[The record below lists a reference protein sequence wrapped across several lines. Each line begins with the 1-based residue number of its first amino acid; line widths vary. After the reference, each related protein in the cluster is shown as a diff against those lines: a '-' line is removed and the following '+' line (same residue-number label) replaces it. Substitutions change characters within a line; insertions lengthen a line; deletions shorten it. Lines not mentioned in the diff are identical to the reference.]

1 MAGEDAHVVAERP
14 EFFADPAEQQIM
26 IAEREIRPA
35 DASGKK
41 HIASEEDAFLFVEEA
56 QAAGA
61 VAGDEEDLELQALD
75 REAGRFLDE
84 KIGGDGLD
92 FPVHVEAFEEA
103 RLGEHFDAIGM
114 IADSAPVLAADGG
127 GVPHVINVRVRE
139 EQGAH
144 AMAAIFQ
151 PGGGGLR
158 GINEDAVGGQEEAV
172 RVEESAGVNVN
183 FHVAPDT
190 RDASVRCPA
199 CELRCE
205 TLALRG
211 KSANLSNRF
220 HKIPMNVLRCLI
232 VPVVASVVLSPF
244 ARGANEADFK
254 KIAPKVAQTVGE
266 LLEKAHY
273 SRRRLDDSVSRQLLK
288 NYLERL
294 DYNHLFFTQKDVDG
308 FSAKYATTLDDS
320 IMVGDLDPSL
330 KIFDV
335 YRKRVEDRVAVVK
348 TLLAKTYDFSGTRT
362 VEMNR
367 QKSPWPKDATE
378 ADQIWKDRIE
388 GELLDRTLMNDKV
401 DPPVKIVLRR
411 YDQLLRS
418 LHEQSNEDVMAGFLS
433 VLCETYDPHSE
444 YMSRS
449 QLDTFNINMSLE
461 LKGIGAVLV
470 SEEGYAKIRELVPG
484 GPADLSGKLKVGDR
498 ISAVAQGDTGFVETV
513 DMKLD
518 KVVEMIRGKEDTVVV
533 LKVIPANATD
543 PSVRKVIEIT
553 RKKVKL
559 KEQEAKA
566 EIVDRKLPDGKTVR
580 VGWIILPSFY
590 ADMQKNGSKSTTKD
604 ILVLLERL
612 KKEHIEGLVMDLR
625 RDGGGSLEEAVN
637 LTGLFIKSGPV
648 VMARDSNNRN
658 SVLRDRDKTLV
669 YDGPMLVVTN
679 KLSASASEIFAAAL
693 QDYNRAVIVGD
704 STTFGKGTVQT
715 MVELGNIIPLSLS
728 GKATGNEAG
737 ALKLT
742 IQKFYRISGGSTQLQ
757 GVQSDVKLPSLWDQ
771 TDIGEVALKNPMPY
785 DTIEPVA
792 YDKWEQPLF
801 KPELKQRSA
810 ARVAADEEFQWIME
824 DMSRMKARVA
834 ENKVSL
840 NEKLRRAELDED
852 KSRKEKRTAER
863 AKLKL
868 PDDKVYAVTLD
879 NAAEPELQ
887 VKKEKKVEKET
898 AAKKNEKPTEGEDDD
913 GELAAEDAASKIDPI
928 RNESINILKDLIN
941 MSRTPPATAS
951 SEKTTAAAS
960 K

>member
-1 MAGEDAHVVAERP
+1 
-14 EFFADPAEQQIM
+14 
-26 IAEREIRPA
+26 
-35 DASGKK
+35 
-41 HIASEEDAFLFVEEA
+41 
-56 QAAGA
+56 
-61 VAGDEEDLELQALD
+61 
-75 REAGRFLDE
+75 
-84 KIGGDGLD
+84 
-92 FPVHVEAFEEA
+92 
-103 RLGEHFDAIGM
+103 
-114 IADSAPVLAADGG
+114 
-127 GVPHVINVRVRE
+127 
-139 EQGAH
+139 
-144 AMAAIFQ
+144 
-151 PGGGGLR
+151 
-158 GINEDAVGGQEEAV
+158 
-172 RVEESAGVNVN
+172 
-183 FHVAPDT
+183 
-190 RDASVRCPA
+190 
-199 CELRCE
+199 
-205 TLALRG
+205 
-211 KSANLSNRF
+211 
-220 HKIPMNVLRCLI
+220 MNYIRCLA
-232 VPVVASVVLSPF
+232 VSVASLIAFTPD
-244 ARGANEADFK
+244 ARAASDTDFK

-273 SRRRLDDSVSRQLLK
+273 GRRRLDDTVSRQFLK

-320 IMVGDLDPSL
+320 IMAGDLDPAV

-335 YRKRVEDRVAVVK
+335 YRKRVEDRVVK
-348 TLLAKTYDFSGTRT
+348 VKALLGEKFDFSSNRT
-362 VEMNR
+362 VELNR
-367 QKSPWPKDATE
+367 QKSPWPKDEKE
-378 ADQIWKDRIE
+378 ADQIWRDRVE
-388 GELLDRTLMNDKV
+388 GELLDRTLANDKV
-401 DPPVKIVLRR
+401 ETPVKVVTRR

-418 LHEQSNEDVMAGFLS
+418 LHEQTNEDVMAGFLS

-449 QLDTFNINMSLE
+449 QLDNFNITMALE

-484 GPADLSGKLKVGDR
+484 GPADMSGKLKVGDR
-498 ISAVAQGDTGFVETV
+498 ISAVAQGASGFVETV

-543 PSVRKVIEIT
+543 PSARKVVEIT
-553 RKKVKL
+553 RKKVQL
-559 KEQEAKA
+559 KEQAAKA
-566 EIVDRKLPDGKTVR
+566 EIVERTKPDGTTVR
-580 VGWIILPSFY
+580 IGWIILPSFY
-590 ADMQKNGSKSTTKD
+590 ADMQKTGTRSTTKD

-612 KKEHIEGLVMDLR
+612 KKENIQGLVMDLR

-658 SVLRDRDKTLV
+658 SVLRDRDRSIT

-693 QDYNRAVIVGD
+693 QDYNRAVVVGD

-728 GKATGNEAG
+728 GKSTGNEAG

-757 GVQSDVKLPSLWDQ
+757 GVQSDIKLPSLWDQ
-771 TDIGEVALKNPMPY
+771 ADIGEASLKSPMPY
-785 DTIEPVA
+785 DTIEPA
-792 YDKWEQPLF
+792 QYDKWEASLF

-810 ARVAADEEFQWIME
+810 ARVAADEEFRWIME
-824 DMSRMKARVA
+824 DMTRMKNRLA

-840 NEKLRRAELDED
+840 NEKVRRAEIEDE
-852 KSRKEKRTAER
+852 KARKEKRNADR

-868 PDDKVYAVTLD
+868 PEEKVYSVTLD
-879 NAAEPELQ
+879 NAADAELHL
-887 VKKEKKVEKET
+887 KKDKKPEKET
-898 AAKKNEKPTEGEDDD
+898 ASAKKGDAKPADPDD
-913 GELAAEDAASKIDPI
+913 EDAETAADEVASKVDPI
-928 RNESINILKDLIN
+928 RNESINILNDLIEFGRKAP
-941 MSRTPPATAS
+941 STAS
-951 SEKTTAAAS
+951 TEKNTAAT

>member
-1 MAGEDAHVVAERP
+1 
-14 EFFADPAEQQIM
+14 
-26 IAEREIRPA
+26 
-35 DASGKK
+35 
-41 HIASEEDAFLFVEEA
+41 
-56 QAAGA
+56 
-61 VAGDEEDLELQALD
+61 
-75 REAGRFLDE
+75 
-84 KIGGDGLD
+84 
-92 FPVHVEAFEEA
+92 
-103 RLGEHFDAIGM
+103 
-114 IADSAPVLAADGG
+114 
-127 GVPHVINVRVRE
+127 
-139 EQGAH
+139 
-144 AMAAIFQ
+144 
-151 PGGGGLR
+151 
-158 GINEDAVGGQEEAV
+158 
-172 RVEESAGVNVN
+172 
-183 FHVAPDT
+183 
-190 RDASVRCPA
+190 
-199 CELRCE
+199 
-205 TLALRG
+205 
-211 KSANLSNRF
+211 
-220 HKIPMNVLRCLI
+220 MNVLRCLI
-232 VPVVASVVLSPF
+232 VPVVASIALTPF
-244 ARGANEADFK
+244 ARSGNEADFK

-273 SRRRLDDSVSRQLLK
+273 SRRRLDDTVSRQLLK

-320 IMVGDLDPSL
+320 IMAGDLDPSL

-348 TLLAKTYDFSGTRT
+348 GLLGQAYDFSGTRS
-362 VEMNR
+362 VELNR
-367 QKSPWPKDATE
+367 QKSPWPKDAAE

-401 DPPVKIVLRR
+401 DAPAKVVLKR

-418 LHEQSNEDVMAGFLS
+418 LHEQTNEDVMAGFLS

-449 QLDTFNINMSLE
+449 QLETFNINMR
-461 LKGIGAVLV
+461 LKLIGIGAVLT

-498 ISAVAQGDTGFVETV
+498 ISGVAQGEADFVETA

-518 KVVEMIRGKEDTVVV
+518 KVVEMIRGKEETVVR
-533 LKVIPANATD
+533 LRVIPANATD
-543 PSVRKVIEIT
+543 PSARKVIEIT
-553 RKKVKL
+553 RKEVKL

-580 VGWIILPSFY
+580 IGWIILPSFY
-590 ADMQKNGSKSTTKD
+590 ADMQKNGSTSTTKD
-604 ILVLLERL
+604 ILILLERL
-612 KKEHIEGLVMDLR
+612 KKENIQGLVMDLR

-658 SVLRDRDKTLV
+658 SVLRDRDKSIS
-669 YDGPMLVVTN
+669 YEGPMLVVTN

-728 GKATGNEAG
+728 GKSTGNEAG

-771 TDIGEVALKNPMPY
+771 ADIGEVALKNPMPY
-785 DTIEPVA
+785 DTIEPAV
-792 YDKWEQPLF
+792 YDKWELPLF
-801 KPELKQRSA
+801 KSELKQRST
-810 ARVAADEEFQWIME
+810 ARVAADAEFQWVLE
-824 DMSRMKARVA
+824 DMTRNKSRVA

-840 NEKLRRAELDED
+840 NEKIRRAELDEE
-852 KSRKEKRTAER
+852 KARKEKRTAER
-863 AKLKL
+863 AKLKQ

-887 VKKEKKVEKET
+887 VKKEKKIEKEA
-898 AAKKNEKPTEGEDDD
+898 AAKKGDGDKPADAEDED
-913 GELAAEDAASKIDPI
+913 GELAADAAAARIDPI
-928 RNESINILKDLIN
+928 RNESINILKDLIEL
-941 MSRTPPATAS
+941 SRTPPSTAS
-951 SEKTTAAAS
+951 TEKTTAAS

>member
-1 MAGEDAHVVAERP
+1 
-14 EFFADPAEQQIM
+14 
-26 IAEREIRPA
+26 
-35 DASGKK
+35 
-41 HIASEEDAFLFVEEA
+41 
-56 QAAGA
+56 
-61 VAGDEEDLELQALD
+61 
-75 REAGRFLDE
+75 
-84 KIGGDGLD
+84 
-92 FPVHVEAFEEA
+92 
-103 RLGEHFDAIGM
+103 
-114 IADSAPVLAADGG
+114 
-127 GVPHVINVRVRE
+127 
-139 EQGAH
+139 
-144 AMAAIFQ
+144 
-151 PGGGGLR
+151 
-158 GINEDAVGGQEEAV
+158 
-172 RVEESAGVNVN
+172 
-183 FHVAPDT
+183 
-190 RDASVRCPA
+190 
-199 CELRCE
+199 
-205 TLALRG
+205 
-211 KSANLSNRF
+211 
-220 HKIPMNVLRCLI
+220 MNVLRSLI
-232 VPVVASVVLSPF
+232 VPVIASIALTPF
-244 ARGANEADFK
+244 ARSGNEADFK

-273 SRRRLDDSVSRQLLK
+273 SRRRLDDTVSRQLLK

-320 IMVGDLDPSL
+320 IMAGDLDPSL

-335 YRKRVEDRVAVVK
+335 YRKRVEDRVVVVK
-348 TLLAKTYDFSGTRT
+348 GLLGQAYDFSGTRS
-362 VEMNR
+362 VELNR
-367 QKSPWPKDATE
+367 QKSPWPKDAAE

-401 DPPVKIVLRR
+401 DAPAKVVLKR

-449 QLDTFNINMSLE
+449 QLETFNINMR
-461 LKGIGAVLV
+461 LKLIGIGAVLT

-484 GPADLSGKLKVGDR
+484 GPADQSGKLKVGDR
-498 ISAVAQGDTGFVETV
+498 IAAVAQGEADFVETA

-518 KVVEMIRGKEDTVVV
+518 KVVEMIRGKEETIVR
-533 LKVIPANATD
+533 LRVIPANATD
-543 PSVRKVIEIT
+543 PSARKVIEIT
-553 RKKVKL
+553 RKEVKL

-566 EIVDRKLPDGKTVR
+566 EIVDRKGADGKTVR
-580 VGWIILPSFY
+580 IGWIILPSFY
-590 ADMQKNGSKSTTKD
+590 ADMEKNGSTSTTKD
-604 ILVLLERL
+604 ILILLERL
-612 KKEHIEGLVMDLR
+612 KKENIQGLVMDLR

-658 SVLRDRDKTLV
+658 SVLRDRDKSIS

-715 MVELGNIIPLSLS
+715 MVQLGNIIPLSLS
-728 GKATGNEAG
+728 GKSSGNEAG

-757 GVQSDVKLPSLWDQ
+757 GVQADVKLPSLWDQ
-771 TDIGEVALKNPMPY
+771 ADIGEVALKNPMPY
-785 DTIEPVA
+785 DTIEPAV
-792 YDKWEQPLF
+792 YDKWELPLF
-801 KPELKQRSA
+801 KPELKQRSTV
-810 ARVAADEEFQWIME
+810 RVAADAEFQWVLE
-824 DMSRMKARVA
+824 DMARNKTRVA

-840 NEKLRRAELDED
+840 NEKIRRTELDEE
-852 KSRKEKRTAER
+852 KARKDRRTADR
-863 AKLKL
+863 AKLKQ

-887 VKKEKKVEKET
+887 VKKEKKVEKEV
-898 AAKKNEKPTEGEDDD
+898 AAKKGDEARPADAEEED
-913 GELAAEDAASKIDPI
+913 GELAADAAAARIDPI
-928 RNESINILKDLIN
+928 RNESINILKDLIEL
-941 MSRTPPATAS
+941 SRNPPATAS
-951 SEKTTAAAS
+951 TEKTTAAS

>member
-1 MAGEDAHVVAERP
+1 
-14 EFFADPAEQQIM
+14 
-26 IAEREIRPA
+26 
-35 DASGKK
+35 
-41 HIASEEDAFLFVEEA
+41 
-56 QAAGA
+56 
-61 VAGDEEDLELQALD
+61 
-75 REAGRFLDE
+75 
-84 KIGGDGLD
+84 
-92 FPVHVEAFEEA
+92 
-103 RLGEHFDAIGM
+103 
-114 IADSAPVLAADGG
+114 
-127 GVPHVINVRVRE
+127 
-139 EQGAH
+139 
-144 AMAAIFQ
+144 
-151 PGGGGLR
+151 
-158 GINEDAVGGQEEAV
+158 
-172 RVEESAGVNVN
+172 
-183 FHVAPDT
+183 
-190 RDASVRCPA
+190 
-199 CELRCE
+199 
-205 TLALRG
+205 
-211 KSANLSNRF
+211 
-220 HKIPMNVLRCLI
+220 MNVLRCLI
-232 VPVVASVVLSPF
+232 VPVFASLVFTPF
-244 ARGANEADFK
+244 ARAGNDADFK

-320 IMVGDLDPSL
+320 IMAGDLDPSV

-335 YRKRVEDRVAVVK
+335 YRKRVEDRVVVVK
-348 TLLAKTYDFSGTRT
+348 GLLGQSYDFSGTRT
-362 VEMNR
+362 VELNR
-367 QKSPWPKDATE
+367 QKSPWPKDAAE

-401 DPPVKIVLRR
+401 DPPAKIVLRR

-449 QLDTFNINMSLE
+449 QLDTFNINMILE
-461 LKGIGAVLV
+461 LKGIGAVLT
-470 SEEGYAKIRELVPG
+470 SEDGYAKIRELVPG

-498 ISAVAQGDTGFVETV
+498 IAAVAQGDSGFVETV

-533 LKVIPANATD
+533 LRVIPANATD
-543 PSVRKVIEIT
+543 PSARKVIEIT

-580 VGWIILPSFY
+580 IGWIILPSFY
-590 ADMQKNGSKSTTKD
+590 ADMQKSGSKDAKSTTKD

-612 KKEHIEGLVMDLR
+612 KKENIQGLVMDLR

-728 GKATGNEAG
+728 GKSSGNEAG

-757 GVQSDVKLPSLWDQ
+757 GVSADVKLPSLWDQ
-771 TDIGEVALKNPMPY
+771 ADIGEVALKNPMPY
-785 DTIEPVA
+785 DTIEPAV
-792 YDKWEQPLF
+792 YDKWELPLF
-801 KPELKQRSA
+801 KAELKQRST
-810 ARVAADEEFQWIME
+810 ARVAADEEFQWVLE
-824 DMSRMKARVA
+824 DMTRLKTRVA

-840 NEKLRRAELDED
+840 NEKIRRAELDED
-852 KSRKEKRTAER
+852 KGRKEKRTSER
-863 AKLKL
+863 AKLT
-868 PDDKVYAVTLD
+868 PANDVVYAVTLD

-887 VKKEKKVEKET
+887 VKKEKKIVKET
-898 AAKKNEKPTEGEDDD
+898 TAKKTDKTADGEDED
-913 GELAAEDAASKIDPI
+913 GELAADEAAAKIDPI
-928 RNESINILKDLIN
+928 RNESINILKDLIEL
-941 MSRTPPATAS
+941 SRNPPATAS
-951 SEKTTAAAS
+951 TEKHTAAS

>member
-1 MAGEDAHVVAERP
+1 
-14 EFFADPAEQQIM
+14 
-26 IAEREIRPA
+26 
-35 DASGKK
+35 
-41 HIASEEDAFLFVEEA
+41 
-56 QAAGA
+56 
-61 VAGDEEDLELQALD
+61 
-75 REAGRFLDE
+75 
-84 KIGGDGLD
+84 
-92 FPVHVEAFEEA
+92 
-103 RLGEHFDAIGM
+103 
-114 IADSAPVLAADGG
+114 
-127 GVPHVINVRVRE
+127 
-139 EQGAH
+139 
-144 AMAAIFQ
+144 
-151 PGGGGLR
+151 
-158 GINEDAVGGQEEAV
+158 
-172 RVEESAGVNVN
+172 
-183 FHVAPDT
+183 
-190 RDASVRCPA
+190 
-199 CELRCE
+199 
-205 TLALRG
+205 
-211 KSANLSNRF
+211 
-220 HKIPMNVLRCLI
+220 MNVLRCLI

-335 YRKRVEDRVAVVK
+335 YRKRVEDRVVLVK
-348 TLLAKTYDFSGTRT
+348 ALLAKTYDFSGTRS
-362 VEMNR
+362 VEINR
-367 QKSPWPKDATE
+367 QKAPWPKDAAE

-401 DPPVKIVLRR
+401 EPPVKIVTRR

-418 LHEQSNEDVMAGFLS
+418 LHEQTSEDVMAGFLS

-449 QLDTFNINMSLE
+449 QLDNFNITIG
-461 LKGIGAVLV
+461 LKLRGIGAVLV
-470 SEEGYAKIRELVPG
+470 SEEGYAKIRELIPG
-484 GPADLSGKLKVGDR
+484 GPADLSGRIKVGDR
-498 ISAVAQGDTGFVETV
+498 ISAVAQGEGEFVETA

-518 KVVEMIRGKEDTVVV
+518 KVVEMIRGKEDTVVR
-533 LKVIPANATD
+533 LRMIPANATD
-543 PSVRKVIEIT
+543 PSARKVVEIT
-553 RKKVKL
+553 RKEVTL

-566 EIVDRKLPDGKTVR
+566 ELIERKKADGTPMR

-590 ADMQKNGSKSTTKD
+590 ADMQKTGGKSTTKD

-658 SVLRDRDKTLV
+658 SVLRERDKTLY

-757 GVQSDVKLPSLWDQ
+757 GVMADVKLPSLWDQ
-771 TDIGEVALKNPMPY
+771 ADIGEVALKNPMPY

-810 ARVAADEEFQWIME
+810 ARVAADAEFRWVVE
-824 DMSRMKARVA
+824 DMARMKSRVA

-840 NEKLRRAELDED
+840 NEKVRRAELDED
-852 KSRKEKRTAER
+852 KNRKEMRNAER
-863 AKLKL
+863 AKHKL
-868 PDDKVYAVTLD
+868 PEETVYALTLD
-879 NAAEPELQ
+879 NAAVPELQ
-887 VKKEKKVEKET
+887 LKKEKKSEKET
-898 AAKKNEKPTEGEDDD
+898 AAKKNEKPADGDDDD
-913 GELAAEDAASKIDPI
+913 GELAAEDAAAKVDPI
-928 RNESINILKDLIN
+928 RNESINILKDLIDLT
-941 MSRTPPATAS
+941 RPPTTAS
-951 SEKTTAAAS
+951 SEKTTAARA

>member
-1 MAGEDAHVVAERP
+1 
-14 EFFADPAEQQIM
+14 
-26 IAEREIRPA
+26 
-35 DASGKK
+35 
-41 HIASEEDAFLFVEEA
+41 
-56 QAAGA
+56 
-61 VAGDEEDLELQALD
+61 
-75 REAGRFLDE
+75 
-84 KIGGDGLD
+84 
-92 FPVHVEAFEEA
+92 
-103 RLGEHFDAIGM
+103 
-114 IADSAPVLAADGG
+114 
-127 GVPHVINVRVRE
+127 
-139 EQGAH
+139 
-144 AMAAIFQ
+144 
-151 PGGGGLR
+151 
-158 GINEDAVGGQEEAV
+158 
-172 RVEESAGVNVN
+172 
-183 FHVAPDT
+183 
-190 RDASVRCPA
+190 
-199 CELRCE
+199 
-205 TLALRG
+205 
-211 KSANLSNRF
+211 
-220 HKIPMNVLRCLI
+220 MNILRCLI
-232 VPVVASVVLSPF
+232 APVVASLVLSPF
-244 ARGANEADFK
+244 ARGGSEADFK

-273 SRRRLDDSVSRQLLK
+273 SRRKLDDSVSRQLFK

-320 IMVGDLDPSL
+320 IMAGDLDPSL
-330 KIFDV
+330 RIFET
-335 YRKRVEDRVAVVK
+335 YRKRVEDRVAAVK
-348 TLLAKTYDFSGTRT
+348 VLLAQTYDFSGTRS
-362 VEMNR
+362 VELNR
-367 QKSPWPKDATE
+367 QKSPWPKDAAE

-388 GELLDRTLMNDKV
+388 GELLDRKLMNDKV
-401 DPPVKIVLRR
+401 DPPAKIVLRR
-411 YDQLLRS
+411 YDQLLRN

-449 QLDTFNINMSLE
+449 QLETFNINMSLQ
-461 LKGIGAVLV
+461 LIGIGAVLV

-484 GPADLSGKLKVGDR
+484 GPAEQSGRLKVGDR
-498 ISAVAQGDTGFVETV
+498 IAAVAQGDSGFVEAV

-518 KVVEMIRGKEDTVVV
+518 KVVEMIRGKEDTVVM
-533 LKVIPANATD
+533 LRVIPANATD
-543 PSVRKVIEIT
+543 PSARKVIEIT

-580 VGWIILPSFY
+580 IGWIILPSFY

-612 KKEHIEGLVMDLR
+612 KKENIQGLVMDLR

-648 VMARDSNNRN
+648 VMARDSNDK
-658 SVLRDRDKTLV
+658 SHVLRDRDKSLV

-728 GKATGNEAG
+728 GKSTGNEAG

-757 GVQSDVKLPSLWDQ
+757 GVQADVKLPSLWDQ
-771 TDIGEVALKNPMPY
+771 ADIGEVALKNPMPY

-792 YDKWEQPLF
+792 YDKWELPLF

-810 ARVAADEEFQWIME
+810 SRIAADEEFQWIVE
-824 DMSRMKARVA
+824 DMARLKNRVA
-834 ENKVSL
+834 ENKISL
-840 NEKLRRAELDED
+840 NEKVRRAELDED
-852 KSRKEKRTAER
+852 KARKEKRTADR
-863 AKLKL
+863 AKLK
-868 PDDKVYAVTLD
+868 PVQDTVYAVTLD
-879 NAAEPELQ
+879 NAGEQELQ
-887 VKKEKKVEKET
+887 LKKEKKVVKET
-898 AAKKNEKPTEGEDDD
+898 PAKKGDEAKPSDAEDED
-913 GELAAEDAASKIDPI
+913 GELAAEEASSKIDPI
-928 RNESINILKDLIN
+928 RSESINILKDLIEF
-941 MSRTPPATAS
+941 SRTPPTTAS
-951 SEKTTAAAS
+951 SEKTTAAS

>member
-1 MAGEDAHVVAERP
+1 
-14 EFFADPAEQQIM
+14 
-26 IAEREIRPA
+26 
-35 DASGKK
+35 
-41 HIASEEDAFLFVEEA
+41 
-56 QAAGA
+56 
-61 VAGDEEDLELQALD
+61 
-75 REAGRFLDE
+75 
-84 KIGGDGLD
+84 
-92 FPVHVEAFEEA
+92 
-103 RLGEHFDAIGM
+103 
-114 IADSAPVLAADGG
+114 
-127 GVPHVINVRVRE
+127 
-139 EQGAH
+139 
-144 AMAAIFQ
+144 
-151 PGGGGLR
+151 
-158 GINEDAVGGQEEAV
+158 
-172 RVEESAGVNVN
+172 
-183 FHVAPDT
+183 
-190 RDASVRCPA
+190 
-199 CELRCE
+199 
-205 TLALRG
+205 
-211 KSANLSNRF
+211 
-220 HKIPMNVLRCLI
+220 MNVLRCLV
-232 VPVVASVVLSPF
+232 VPVVAAVVLSPF

-273 SRRRLDDSVSRQLLK
+273 SRRKLDDSVSRQLLK

-320 IMVGDLDPSL
+320 IMIGDLDPSL

-348 TLLAKTYDFSGTRT
+348 TLLAKSYDFSGTRT
-362 VEMNR
+362 VELNR
-367 QKSPWPKDATE
+367 QKSPWPKDAAE

-401 DPPVKIVLRR
+401 EPPVKVVLRR

-498 ISAVAQGDTGFVETV
+498 ISAVAQGESGFVETV

-543 PSVRKVIEIT
+543 PSVRKVVEIT

-658 SVLRDRDKTLV
+658 SVLRDRDKTLY

-771 TDIGEVALKNPMPY
+771 ADIGEVALKNPMPY

-792 YDKWEQPLF
+792 YDKWEQSLF

-810 ARVAADEEFQWIME
+810 GRVAADVEFQWVME
-824 DMSRMKARVA
+824 DMKRMKGRVA
-834 ENKVSL
+834 ENKISL

-852 KSRKEKRTAER
+852 KGRKEKRIAER
-863 AKLKL
+863 AKLKHS
-868 PDDKVYAVTLD
+868 DDIVYAVTLD

-887 VKKEKKVEKET
+887 VKKEKKIEKET
-898 AAKKNEKPTEGEDDD
+898 ASKKTEKPTEGDDED
-913 GELAAEDAASKIDPI
+913 GELAAEEAASKIDPI
-928 RNESINILKDLIN
+928 RNESINILKDLIDL
-941 MSRTPPATAS
+941 SRTPATAS
-951 SEKTTAAAS
+951 SEKTTAAAA